1 MILEKLS
8 DARGVSGDES
18 AVRALIAEQLEKSVD
33 EYRIDALGNLI
44 ALKRAARK
52 GASRAPSLKI
62 LVAAH
67 MDEVGLL
74 ITHIDCDGYLLFEK
88 VGGIDDRILP
98 SSSVLVGAG
107 GVPGVIGFKPRHR
120 STESERKK
128 VVPAEDLRIDIGA
141 TSREDA
147 ARVVS
152 PGDYVTFATQYAPF
166 GDNCARGKALDDRAG
181 CALLL
186 ELTRE
191 MYPFDFYAV
200 FTTQEEIGARGA
212 RAAGFSVAPEIAL
225 VLEATVC
232 DDLPRSREQSPG
244 TELGAGPALTI
255 ADRGLLADKRLV
267 RILEDTAREHR
278 LPYQF
283 KQPLI
288 GGTDAGQL
296 HRVRQG
302 VPSAVVSIPAR
313 YIHSPAAVISLDDFA
328 NALKLLRA
336 ALPKFVGAI
345 E

>member
-52 GASRAPSLKI
+52 GASRTPPWKI

-74 ITHIDCDGYLLFEK
+74 VTHIDREGYLLFEK

-98 SSSVLVGAG
+98 SSSVLIGAA

-141 TSREDA
+141 TTREDA

-152 PGDYVTFATQYAPF
+152 PGDYVTFATQYEVF

-191 MYPFDFYAV
+191 TYPFDFYAV

-212 RAAGFSVAPEIAL
+212 RAAGFSVAPDIAL

-232 DDLPRSREQSPG
+232 DDLPRSNEHSPG
-244 TELGAGPALTI
+244 TELGKGPALTI

-283 KQPLI
+283 KQP
-288 GGTDAGQL
+288 
-296 HRVRQG
+296 
-302 VPSAVVSIPAR
+302 
-313 YIHSPAAVISLDDFA
+313 
-328 NALKLLRA
+328 
-336 ALPKFVGAI
+336 
-345 E
+345 